1 MIRLKNSRQAARKR
15 KRFLKREA
23 GDTVNTKLFKIT
35 EPESQ
40 QKEVEEAAAIIKAGG
55 LVAIPTETVYGL
67 GANALNP
74 EAVKR
79 IFEAK
84 GRPQDNPLIIHVVD
98 AQQTEN
104 YAKDI
109 PAEYYE
115 LCRRFSPGP
124 LTVILKKKDC
134 IPMETSGGLDTV
146 AVRIPSHP
154 VARAIIAAAGVPVA
168 APSAN
173 LSGKPSPTSAQHC
186 VDDLWG
192 RVEAIVDS
200 GDCSVGLES
209 TVISLA
215 EEVPVLLRPGAVTAE
230 ELREVL
236 PDLQIHQAVTSEL
249 QQGAKATSP
258 GMRYKHYS
266 PNAKVTILNGS
277 SSAYTK
283 YILDN
288 RADGVYALCFEEDA
302 AALREQNISCIV
314 WGSQQD
320 EGSQAQHLFAALREL
335 DKLGAKKVYAHGP
348 SREGVG
354 LAVYNRL
361 IRAAGF
367 DEADLD
373 ED

>member
-1 MIRLKNSRQAARKR
+1 M
-15 KRFLKREA
+15 
-23 GDTVNTKLFKIT
+23 NTKLLNIKD
-35 EPESQ
+35 PEREQ
-40 QKEVEEAAAIIKAGG
+40 EAVREAAAILKAGG

-67 GANALNP
+67 GANALDP
-74 EAVKR
+74 RAVKR

-98 AQQTEN
+98 AKQAES
-104 YAKDI
+104 YARDI

-124 LTVILKKKDC
+124 LTVILKKRAC

-154 VARAIIAAAGVPVA
+154 VARAIIREAGLPIA

-230 ELREVL
+230 QLKEVL
-236 PDLQIHQAVTSEL
+236 PTLEIHQAVTGEL

-277 SSAYTK
+277 SAAYTD
-283 YILDN
+283 YICSHQEEGL
-288 RADGVYALCFEEDA
+288 YALCFEEDR
-302 AALREQNISCIV
+302 AALEELGIPCIV
-314 WGSQQD
+314 WGSQAD
-320 EGSQAQHLFAALREL
+320 DGSQAQHLFAALRDL

-367 DEADLD
+367 DEAEL
-373 ED
+373 EE

>member
-1 MIRLKNSRQAARKR
+1 M
-15 KRFLKREA
+15 
-23 GDTVNTKLFKIT
+23 NTKLLKIT
-35 EPESQ
+35 DPEVQ
-40 QKEVEEAAAIIKAGG
+40 FKEVQEAAEILKRGG

-67 GANALNP
+67 AGDGLNP
-74 EAVKR
+74 QAVKN
-79 IFEAK
+79 IFLAK
-84 GRPQDNPLIIHVVD
+84 GRPQDNPLIIHIESA
-98 AQQTEN
+98 AQAEK
-104 YAKDI
+104 YAKEI

-146 AVRIPSHP
+146 AIRIPSHP
-154 VARAIIAAAGVPVA
+154 VARAIIAAAELPIA

-192 RVEAIVDS
+192 KVDAIVDG
-200 GDCSVGLES
+200 GDCMVGVES

-215 EEVPVLLRPGAVTAE
+215 EEKPILLRPGAVTAE
-230 ELREVL
+230 QLREVL
-236 PDLQIHQAVTSEL
+236 PTLEIHQAVTGEL
-249 QQGAKATSP
+249 EQGAKATSP

-277 SSAYTK
+277 TEAYTRFMEQQK
-283 YILDN
+283 QE
-288 RADGVYALCFEEDA
+288 GVYALCFEEDVPK
-302 AALREQNISCIV
+302 LTVPYIV
-314 WGSQQD
+314 WGSRSSD
-320 EGSQAQHLFAALREL
+320 DSQAQHLFSALREL
-335 DKLGAKKVYAHGP
+335 DKLGAVKVYAHGP
-348 SREGVG
+348 SKEGVG

-367 DEADLD
+367 DELNLSED
-373 ED
+373 EF